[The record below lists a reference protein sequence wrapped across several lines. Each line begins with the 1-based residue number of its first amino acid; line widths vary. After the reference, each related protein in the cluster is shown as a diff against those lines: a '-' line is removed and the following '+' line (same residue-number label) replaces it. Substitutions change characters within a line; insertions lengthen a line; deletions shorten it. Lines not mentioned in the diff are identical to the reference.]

1 MSQDEKVT
9 VLIITGNEGAKIREC
24 LESVKWAD
32 EIFVVLDHRS
42 HDATESIAKGYTDR
56 VVRHDFT
63 DTGAQRNWAIPQAA
77 HRWVLVVDSDER
89 VTEPLQK
96 RIRGLLSS
104 DGKKAGGYEIRRRS
118 YFFDRMIDHCGWG
131 NEYVLRLF
139 RRDEGRYDG
148 RQVHAKVA
156 VPGQVE
162 RIEEP
167 IIHHTYSD
175 FDEYFRQFQR
185 FTTWSAED
193 LRKRGKKPSWT
204 NLCLR
209 PLFRF
214 WKMYFLKRG
223 FMEGK
228 HGLILCTLASFQV
241 FTRYAK
247 LWWLERR
254 DSAGTDSD
262 ETRNHNP

>member
-1 MSQDEKVT
+1 MSEPESVT
-9 VLIITGNEGAKIREC
+9 VLIIAGNEARKIRDC

-42 HDATESIAKGYTDR
+42 RDGTESIAREYTDR
-56 VVRHDFT
+56 VVTHDFT

-77 HRWVLVVDSDER
+77 HPWVLVVDADER
-89 VTEPLQK
+89 VSESLQK
-96 RIRGLLSS
+96 RIREILSS
-104 DGKKAGGYEIRRRS
+104 DGQKSAGYEIRRRS

-131 NEYVLRLF
+131 NEHVLRLF
-139 RRDEGRYDG
+139 RREEGRYDG
-148 RQVHAKVA
+148 RQVHAKVTI
-156 VPGQVE
+156 PGRPE

-175 FDEYFRQFQR
+175 FDEYFGQFQR

-193 LRKRGKKPSWT
+193 LQKRGRTASWT

-223 FMEGK
+223 FLEGK
-228 HGLILCTLASFQV
+228 HGFILCTLASFQV

-247 LWWLERR
+247 LWWMERR
-254 DSAGTDSD
+254 DTAEPDSD
-262 ETRNHNP
+262 EQDNHNS